1 MLYCYK
7 RISALRR
14 HSTGELV
21 WVAPKENK
29 LECSPYVEDGKN
41 SVKHYY
47 AAFERGELTGQ
58 ELVCYI
64 DSCGQYGV
72 SLFPCGKYH
81 VGKYNILGLWI
92 KEIFAIFPCEDME
105 SLSIFEEINPKN
117 HQEWFLEQLNGE
129 NPDII
134 REYYPNAHYVV
145 TRSYS
150 SDTYP
155 WKRFGKRSYAW
166 VVPLEARN
174 TDKGRR
180 IEWNGDT
187 TLYPTRKEAL
197 NALYGEKK

>member
-1 MLYCYK
+1 MLHCYK
-7 RISALRR
+7 KIAAIRR

-29 LECSPYVEDGKN
+29 LVCSHYIEDGK
-41 SVKHYY
+41 SSIIHYY
-47 AAFERGELTGQ
+47 AAFQRGDLDGQ
-58 ELVCYI
+58 ELVCCV
-64 DSCGQYGV
+64 DSCGLYEV
-72 SLFPCGKYH
+72 ITFPSGKYQ
-81 VGKYNILGLWI
+81 VGKYNKLGFWV

-105 SLSIFEEINPKN
+105 SIFIYEEINPKN
-117 HQEWFLEQLNGE
+117 HQEWFLEQLKDE
-129 NPDII
+129 TPETIK
-134 REYYPNAHYVV
+134 EYYPNAHYVV

-155 WKRFGKRSYAW
+155 WKRFGKRSYGW

-187 TLYPTRKEAL
+187 TLYSTRKEAL
-197 NALYGEKK
+197 NALYG